1 MKCTNCGAEFEDG
14 TLFCPRC
21 NKEVQWVP
29 EYHSLETIL
38 RQKELMEQEKKK
50 KELEA
55 HKEKERQQ
63 RKAEQERRKKRKKA
77 IVIGSSVAAV
87 VAAAGLGIFFVYQT
101 QHNSFDFQMAQAET
115 EFSI

>member
-38 RQKELMEQEKKK
+38 RQKELMEQEK
-50 KELEA
+50 
-55 HKEKERQQ
+55 
-63 RKAEQERRKKRKKA
+63 RKK
-77 IVIGSSVAAV
+77 
-87 VAAAGLGIFFVYQT
+87 
-101 QHNSFDFQMAQAET
+101 N
-115 EFSI
+115 

>member
-38 RQKELMEQEKKK
+38 RQKELMEQEKK
-50 KELEA
+50 
-55 HKEKERQQ
+55 EKRT
-63 RKAEQERRKKRKKA
+63 
-77 IVIGSSVAAV
+77 GSSEGERTPAAQSR
-87 VAAAGLGIFFVYQT
+87 AGT
-101 QHNSFDFQMAQAET
+101 P
-115 EFSI
+115 